1 MMIFDIDSITPL
13 NLFSFLNIFGDDLLR
28 ATISLF
34 AVINPIGT
42 IPLFASMTQKMQKN
56 ERDRVLKTTVI
67 TASALL
73 MIFAVAGTQIL
84 SIFGITISSF
94 MIAGGIL
101 LFMVSIELLT
111 HGGWRFGGTVS
122 DESGVVPLA
131 FPLLAGPGAITTV
144 ILSFQMSGLM
154 VTILSI
160 AIVIGITYI
169 VFFLT
174 GTIYKILGRRGSLII
189 TRIFAVLIAAIAVQ
203 YVVDGLKTM

>member
-1 MMIFDIDSITPL
+1 MFEIATISSH

-42 IPLFASMTQKMQKN
+42 IPLFASITQKMQKN
-56 ERDRVLKTTVI
+56 ERDRVLKTTVV
-67 TASALL
+67 TAGALL

-101 LFMVSIELLT
+101 LFVVSIELLT

-154 VTILSI
+154 VTVLSI
-160 AIVIGITYI
+160 AIVIGITYV

-174 GTIYKILGRRGSLII
+174 GTIYRILGRRGSLII
-189 TRIFAVLIAAIAVQ
+189 TRIFAVLVAAIAVQ
-203 YVVDGLKTM
+203 YVVDGLKTI